1 METTQYF
8 EHKESLPIMTH
19 YDVIVCGAGVA
30 GVAAAVSAAR
40 AGSSVLL
47 LEKSINLGGLATSGL
62 INMFVPGCNGRGT
75 KIIKGMNQELFDLS
89 IKYGYDTVPDK
100 WKDESLTPEQ
110 RGGQRFM
117 TTFSPYIFALTLTEL
132 VKTSEVSLLLDC
144 TVSEAVMSDKNG
156 KKHCDG
162 IIVQTKSGRRFYPAD
177 VIIDTTGDADLLKTA
192 GVPCIDG
199 KNYFTYCATKIDLDS
214 CQKAVESQNIERAIK
229 SVHGG
234 NASLYGDNQPT
245 DKPLYN
251 GTSSEDVT
259 EYITENQLI
268 LLDKLKND
276 DRLSRELVQI
286 PFMPQ
291 FRTTRCIKG
300 GHTFSE
306 NDAYRHF
313 DDSIAAICDFD
324 HRDYLYEVPYRC
336 LVNDGFD
343 NLITAG
349 RSACASGYGWD
360 ILRVIPPA
368 IVTGQAA
375 GVAASMASNSKTDI
389 NAVDISRLQDA
400 LRKADVMIHF
410 DDALIPKN
418 GASGSGERF
427 DNPNH
432 I

>member
-1 METTQYF
+1 MKSILYF
-8 EHKESLPIMTH
+8 EHKESLPIMPH
-19 YDVIVCGAGVA
+19 YDIIVCGAGVA

-40 AGSSVLL
+40 AGRSVLL

-75 KIIKGMNQELFDLS
+75 KIIKGMNEELFDLS
-89 IKYGYDTVPDK
+89 IKYGYDTEPDK
-100 WKDESLTPEQ
+100 WKDDTLSPEQ
-110 RGGQRFM
+110 RDGQRYM

-132 VKTSEVSLLLDC
+132 VKTSKVELLLDC

-162 IIVQTKSGRRFYPAD
+162 IIVQTKSGRLFYPAN
-177 VIIDTTGDADLLKTA
+177 VIIDTTGDADVLCTA

-199 KNYFTYCATKIDLDS
+199 KNYYTYCAAEIDLDS
-214 CQKAVESQNIERAIK
+214 CKKAVESQNIEKAIK
-229 SVHGG
+229 GVHGG
-234 NASLYGDNQPT
+234 NASLYGDNQPS

-259 EYITENQLI
+259 EYITENQQM
-268 LLDKLKND
+268 LLDKLKKD
-276 DRLSRELVQI
+276 ERSSRELVQI

-324 HRDYLYEVPYRC
+324 RRDYLYEVPYRC

-349 RSACASGYGWD
+349 RSASASGYGWD

-368 IVTGQAA
+368 IITGQAA
-375 GVAASMASNSKTDI
+375 GVAASMASSGKTDI
-389 NAVDISRLQDA
+389 NSVDIASLQSA
-400 LRKADVMIHF
+400 LSKADVMIHF
-410 DDALIPKN
+410 DDSLVPDTNAV
-418 GASGSGERF
+418 GSGERF
-427 DNPNH
+427 DNPDH